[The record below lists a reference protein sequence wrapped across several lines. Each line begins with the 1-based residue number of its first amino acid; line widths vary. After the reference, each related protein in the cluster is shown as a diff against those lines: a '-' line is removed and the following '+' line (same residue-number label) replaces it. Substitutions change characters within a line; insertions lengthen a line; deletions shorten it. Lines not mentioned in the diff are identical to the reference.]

1 MNSLPAEQFKEI
13 IRSLRSDGQGR
24 RSLEKRTGPRVG
36 LRARLTI
43 RLHRA
48 GVLSKAP
55 ILVWLRDLSVEG
67 IGLVHAQTFEEGDE
81 FIAEFPLR
89 DQQNLNVLYKVVHC
103 KMLSKNLFCIG
114 GRLVRMLEETN

>member
-1 MNSLPAEQFKEI
+1 MSSLPAEQFKEI

-43 RLHRA
+43 RRHRG
-48 GVLSKAP
+48 GVLSKNS

-67 IGLVHAQTFEEGDE
+67 IGLVHSQVLDDGEE

-89 DQQNLNVLYKVVHC
+89 NQQNLNVLYRVVHC

-114 GRLVRMLEETN
+114 ARLVRMLDESN

>member
-1 MNSLPAEQFKEI
+1 MSSLPAEQFKEI

-36 LRARLTI
+36 LRARLSLRI
-43 RLHRA
+43 HRA
-48 GVLSKAP
+48 GVLSKNS

-67 IGLVHAQTFEEGDE
+67 IGLVHSQPLEDGDE
-81 FIAEFPLR
+81 FLAEFPLR
-89 DQQNLNVLYKVVHC
+89 NQQNLNVLYRVVHC

-114 GRLVRMLEETN
+114 ARLVRMLDEPN